1 MKSYILTDSHHK
13 VLDNLKH
20 NLQRNLEQW
29 RTTGQSDSDSLH
41 MENEQDQT
49 SATVTMLD
57 WETFSETEEELE
69 ADLVLGADIVFDPE
83 VLPSLVRTVRSLLAR
98 RGDSRALVAC
108 CVRNQQTFSLFL
120 SLLSEHQLSFVQ
132 EEMKDL
138 VCDIPVY
145 LVTISAI

>member
-1 MKSYILTDSHHK
+1 MKSYTLTDSHHK

-20 NLQRNLEQW
+20 NLQRNLDHW
-29 RTTGQSDSDSLH
+29 RTKDHPDGASLH

-83 VLPSLVRTVRSLLAR
+83 VLPSLVRTVRTLLGR
-98 RGDSRALVAC
+98 RENCQAVVAC
-108 CVRNQQTFSLFL
+108 CVRNRQTFSLFL
-120 SLLSEHQLSFVQ
+120 SLITESNMSFVK
-132 EEMKDL
+132 EEMREL
-138 VCDIPVY
+138 TCDIPVY
-145 LVTISAI
+145 LVTISTI

>member
-1 MKSYILTDSHHK
+1 
-13 VLDNLKH
+13 
-20 NLQRNLEQW
+20 
-29 RTTGQSDSDSLH
+29 
-41 MENEQDQT
+41 
-49 SATVTMLD
+49 MLD
-57 WETFSETEEELE
+57 WETFSEEEEVE

-83 VLPSLVRTVRSLLAR
+83 LLPSLVRTVRTLLAR

-120 SLLSEHQLSFVQ
+120 SLLSEHQLSFVK